1 MKDKNLALILINIII
16 YIFISIFSIYNGFIK
31 EVEEKIAWIILTILI
46 FIALLIR
53 LIFIRK
59 ENKLRKKSY

>member
-1 MKDKNLALILINIII
+1 MKDKNLVLILINIII

-53 LIFIRK
+53 LFLIRK
-59 ENKLRKKSY
+59 DNKLRKKSY